1 MMKNVLERIFSE
13 LELTTA
19 RSSGPGGQS
28 VNKVESKVILRFNI
42 LNAQALTEIEKSK
55 LVAFLGSKLT
65 KEGDLIIT
73 AEEKRSQLR
82 NKELVIQ
89 KLKILLER
97 AFAKRKKR
105 RATTPT
111 KAAVRKRLNS
121 KKKHAEKKKWRQQ
134 IE

>member
-1 MMKNVLERIFSE
+1 MKNVLERIFSE

-42 LNAQALTEIEKSK
+42 SNSQALTEIEKSK

-65 KEGDLIIT
+65 KEEDLIIT

-82 NKELVIQ
+82 NKELVFQ

-121 KKKHAEKKKWRQQ
+121 KKKHSEKKKWRQQ

>member
-1 MMKNVLERIFSE
+1 MKNVLERIFSE

-42 LNAQALTEIEKSK
+42 LNSQALTEIEKSK
-55 LVAFLGSKLT
+55 LVAFLGPKLT

-121 KKKHAEKKKWRQQ
+121 KKKHSEKKKWRQQ

>member
-1 MMKNVLERIFSE
+1 MKNVLERIFSE

-42 LNAQALTEIEKSK
+42 SNSQALTEIEKSK

-65 KEGDLIIT
+65 KEEDLIIT

-121 KKKHAEKKKWRQQ
+121 KKKHSEKKKWRQQ